1 MYSGYWQVLT
11 GNKAPEIMEFFT
23 PDGKQQCKVMPIG
36 DLNAAP
42 SFVGIIMKLKME
54 WETLAKERSLKCFNQ
69 KSLLIMCYCMG
80 PQQRS
85 SYHTSEPS
93 WMS

>member
-54 WETLAKERSLKCFNQ
+54 WETLAKERGLKFF
-69 KSLLIMCYCMG
+69 SSEIIVDYVLLYG
-80 PQQRS
+80 R
-85 SYHTSEPS
+85 TSEQLIS
-93 WMS
+93 HFNNDFR